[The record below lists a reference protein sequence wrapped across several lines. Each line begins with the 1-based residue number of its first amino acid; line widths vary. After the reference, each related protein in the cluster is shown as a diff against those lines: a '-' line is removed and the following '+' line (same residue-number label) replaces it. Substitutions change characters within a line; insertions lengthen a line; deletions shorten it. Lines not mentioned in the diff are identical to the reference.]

1 MVASIE
7 VAIFFCNFANYSL
20 EKPTAMRKNILT
32 FILLCF
38 MNNLSSQNIFFEPYS
53 TLHGVIPFN
62 KIKTEDYQPAIN
74 EGIRRQN
81 AEIEAIITNPE
92 APTFAN
98 TVLAYEKS
106 GEMLQRVS
114 TVFGNLLSAET
125 NDELQELAKAIMP
138 LMSEHANNISMNEKL
153 FARIKTVYE
162 QRNKEALS
170 AEQQKLLEEVY
181 NGFVRNGANLQGE
194 AKEKYRALSKEL
206 SLLTLQFSDNNLKET
221 NSYRMVIT
229 DKSQLAGLPE
239 SSIEAAEEAAKEAA
253 TEGWIFTLQAP
264 SYGPFM
270 MYADNRQLR
279 RELYMAYN
287 TKCTHDNAYN
297 NLEIVKKLVNVRL
310 EIARLL
316 GYDNFAAYNLQERMA
331 QNSDAVYKLLNQL
344 LEAYSPTAKQEYAE
358 VQALARQEQGD
369 GFTLM
374 PWDWAYY
381 SHKLK
386 NKKFNINDEML
397 RPYFE
402 LSKVKEGV
410 FGLATRLY
418 GITFKKNPTIPVYH
432 KDVDA
437 YEVFDKDGKFLA
449 VLYTDFHPR
458 ASKRAGA
465 WMTSYKGQWI
475 SENSDENSRPHVSI
489 VMNFT
494 KPTAE
499 KPALLTFDEVETFLH
514 EFGHSLHGIFANT
527 TYESLSGTNVYWDF
541 VELPSQI
548 MENFAIEK
556 DFLHTFA
563 LHYQTGELIPDELVQ
578 RITDSANFNVANACL
593 RQVSFGLLDMGWYTR
608 NTPFDGDV
616 KTYEKK
622 AWEKAQILPVVEE
635 ACMSTQFSH
644 IFAGGYSAGYYSYK
658 WAEVLDADAFS
669 LFKQKGIFNQEVAD
683 SFRENILSKGGI
695 EHPMT
700 LYKRFRGQEPTIEA
714 LLIRN
719 GIRK

>member
-1 MVASIE
+1 
-7 VAIFFCNFANYSL
+7 
-20 EKPTAMRKNILT
+20 MRKIILT
-32 FILLCF
+32 LIVLYC
-38 MNNLSSQNIFFEPYS
+38 MNDISSQNPFFETYS
-53 TLHGVIPFN
+53 TPHGVVPFD
-62 KIKTEDYQPAIN
+62 KIKTEDYEPAIQ

-81 AEIEAIITNPE
+81 AEIEFIITNRE
-92 APTFAN
+92 TPTFTN
-98 TVLAYEKS
+98 TISAYEKS

-114 TVFGNLLSAET
+114 SVFDNLLSAET
-125 NDELQELAKAIMP
+125 NEELQELAKTIMP
-138 LMSEHANNISMNEKL
+138 LMSEHANNISLNELL

-162 QRNKEALS
+162 QQNKETLNP
-170 AEQQKLLEEVY
+170 EQQKLLEEIY
-181 NGFVRNGANLQGE
+181 NGFVRNGANLKGE
-194 AKEKYRALSKEL
+194 AKERYRALSKEL
-206 SLLTLQFSDNNLKET
+206 SLLTLQFSENNLKET
-221 NSYRMVIT
+221 NAYQLVIT
-229 DKSQLAGLPE
+229 DKSQLKGLPE
-239 SSIEAAEEAAKEAA
+239 SAIEAAKETAKEKA
-253 TEGWIFTLQAP
+253 VEGWVFTLQAP

-270 MYADNRQLR
+270 MYADNRDLR

-287 TKCTHDNAYN
+287 TKCTHHDAFN
-297 NLEIVKKLVNVRL
+297 NLEIVKKLVNIRM
-310 EIARLL
+310 EIVRLL
-316 GYDNFAAYNLQERMA
+316 GYDNFAEYTLQRRMA

-344 LEAYSPTAKQEYAE
+344 LDAYTPTARQEYAE
-358 VQALARQEQGD
+358 VQALARQEQGE

-386 NKKFNINDEML
+386 DRKFNIDDEML

-402 LSKVKEGV
+402 LGKVKEGI

-418 GITFKKNPTIPVYH
+418 GITFKKNTDIPVYH

-458 ASKRAGA
+458 ASKRSGA

-475 SENSDENSRPHVSI
+475 GDNNGENSRPHVSI

-494 KPTAE
+494 KPTPD

-514 EFGHSLHGIFANT
+514 EFGHGLHGMFANS

-563 LHYQTGELIPDELVQ
+563 RHYKTDELIPDEFVQ
-578 RITDSANFNVANACL
+578 RIADSSNFNAAYSCL
-593 RQVSFGLLDMGWYTR
+593 RQVSFGLLDMAWYTR
-608 NTPFDGDV
+608 NTPFEGDV
-616 KTYEKK
+616 KAYEKK
-622 AWEKAQILPVVEE
+622 AWAKAQILPVVEE

-669 LFKQKGIFNQEVAD
+669 LFKQKGIFNQEVAN
-683 SFRENILSKGGI
+683 SFRENILSKGGT
-695 EHPMT
+695 EHPMA
-700 LYKRFRGQEPTIEA
+700 LYKRFRGQEPTIDA

-719 GIRK
+719 GIKK